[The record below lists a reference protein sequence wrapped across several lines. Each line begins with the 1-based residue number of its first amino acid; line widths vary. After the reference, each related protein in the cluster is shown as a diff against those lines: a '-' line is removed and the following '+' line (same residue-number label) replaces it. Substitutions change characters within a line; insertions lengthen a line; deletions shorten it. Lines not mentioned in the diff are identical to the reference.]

1 MKHMSNDQRPGRK
14 QSPSVYRRR
23 RIVVAVIALIVV
35 IVVAVGITT
44 IVRGVSGMFGS
55 DPKPSPA
62 AAAPSPTK
70 TTTPTKTPSA
80 SPSPTKAKVT
90 KCPASSIEVGASVD
104 KTTYTA
110 KEKPKLTLTV
120 KNVSDTACILDV
132 GTKQLEF
139 TISSGSDRI
148 WSSRDC
154 QDDSKDK
161 STAVNK
167 IKFKPGDKKSAS
179 MTWGKIRSVPG
190 CKGGLADVK
199 PGTYRMA
206 TKVGSHASKGTYFT
220 LK

>member
-1 MKHMSNDQRPGRK
+1 MSNKQRPGRK
-14 QSPSVYRRR
+14 LSPSVYRRR
-23 RIVVAVIALIVV
+23 RIVVGIIALIVV

-55 DPKPSPA
+55 DPKSSPA
-62 AAAPSPTK
+62 AAAPTPTKTASPTK
-70 TTTPTKTPSA
+70 TAGA
-80 SPSPTKAKVT
+80 SPSPTKDKVT
-90 KCPASSIEVGASVD
+90 KCAAGSIKVGADVD
-104 KTTYTA
+104 KTSYSGD
-110 KEKPKLTLTV
+110 EKPKMTLSV
-120 KNVSDTACILDV
+120 ENISDTPCILDV

-139 TISSGSDRI
+139 DITSGSDRI

-161 STAVNK
+161 DTAVNK

-179 MTWGKIRSVPG
+179 MTWNRIRSAEG
-190 CKGGLADVK
+190 CKAGLPDVK

-206 TKVGSHASKGTYFT
+206 TKVGSHSSKGTYFT